1 MNVQNIKRFALGL
14 DPLRAFPLALVS
26 VVVVTACVDLLLA
39 FQPTLIFPLRD
50 GFQRWVG
57 TGTGL
62 SSWPGLFAAS
72 ISVVSI
78 AVAAAIL
85 VRFIHGVK
93 RAPYVWLASMF
104 VSTCMLVMNGLS
116 VKLPWPGPTAFFTAL
131 SVLLLIGGGEVFLI
145 GSVLRI
151 CTGIMLIFAPLACLV
166 IGYVQS
172 KPIANLT
179 SGEYLFAV
187 VLALASLG
195 TLALSVVSQRMLDA
209 AANRLSSEQQAEYL
223 RTQIVEL
230 LERCKATEARAFRAE
245 QKLAQQLA
253 FPVRETQR
261 R

>member
-1 MNVQNIKRFALGL
+1 MNVQNIKQFALRL
-14 DPLRAFPLALVS
+14 DPMRTFPLALLALVAI
-26 VVVVTACVDLLLA
+26 TACVDLLLA
-39 FQPTLIFPLRD
+39 FQPTVIWPLRD

-85 VRFIHGVK
+85 VSFIHGVK

-116 VKLPWPGPTAFFTAL
+116 VKLPWPGPTPFFTAL
-131 SVLLLIGGGEVFLI
+131 SVLLLISGGAVFLL

-151 CTGIMLIFAPLACLV
+151 CTGIMLIFVPFVLLLV
-166 IGYVQS
+166 GYLQS
-172 KPIANLT
+172 KPIANLS
-179 SGEYLFAV
+179 SGELLFTAI
-187 VLALASLG
+187 LALATLG
-195 TLALSVVSQRMLDA
+195 TLALSIVSQRMLEDA
-209 AANRLSSEQQAEYL
+209 DNRASSERQAEYL
-223 RTQIVEL
+223 RTQIIEL

-245 QKLAQQLA
+245 QQLAQHLA
-253 FPVRETQR
+253 FPVRETLR